1 MAPICLDVVINA
13 TNNSTVT
20 LESAAQLSGSSIDIE
35 ATTDVDPPATVN
47 GPTPVMIL
55 ADDLADSYLDPT
67 NIDNGPTNGNS
78 DNATTLAGHPVG
90 TLVGLAVTIA
100 NTTEVVIASG
110 AQVDAGSGEVGSSGD
125 SLVINAADQTNVITE
140 FQPASTV
147 YLPLI
152 NGVVIFSAIDST
164 ISLDRT
170 TDVLIGDTNS
180 AAANPTL
187 AAGLDTHD
195 TASTPST
202 SANNTLQ
209 ATGDAA
215 VTASSGGSIMNE
227 ETSDPA
233 QGSAVGSTETTAG
246 SSSSN
251 PGDTTIVEL
260 RGINVNVGGL
270 AASATSATDY
280 LSESHYVTN
289 TVFGA
294 TDGLIDHSNVTAG
307 AGGLSLESTDN
318 STLTAI
324 ADSFDIN
331 SEHLTG
337 GADKFTLTVSA
348 TDALNSLDKDVSAQL
363 VNSVSHFGRYDHHR
377 SGRQRDHRCD
387 GGYRDGHHH
396 DNAAGLGLFRVRRDF
411 CGERHPGS
419 GHRLDPECDFDD
431 DGGRHGGRADRRRCQ
446 RRRRQY
452 FADRCQR
459 AGRIDRDGRL
469 ARGGP
474 RGCGR
479 DQYHRLGRHGA
490 ARGRRCAQ
498 HACGD
503 FQRSHRHDGRRD
515 RNCRQMSRPALS
527 VRRWRWRE
535 RWR

>member
-1 MAPICLDVVINA
+1 MNAIDAGITINSGAVITANTISLSANSSTTATFTTNGSSDLLDSAAITTSNSATIDIYGTLDATGSLSVLTNVTVDDQVSATDGASLVDVVINA
-13 TNNSTVT
+13 TNKSTVT
-20 LESAAQLSGSSIDIE
+20 LESTAQLSGSSIDIE

-67 NIDNGPTNGNS
+67 NVDNGPTNGNS
-78 DNATTLAGHPVG
+78 DNATTLAGHPIG

-110 AQVDAGSGEVGSSGD
+110 AQVDAGSGEVGSTGD

-180 AAANPTL
+180 TAANPTL

-195 TASTPST
+195 TASTPSL

-246 SSSSN
+246 SSSAS

-307 AGGLSLESTDN
+307 VGGLSLISTDN

-337 GADKFTLTVSA
+337 GIDQFTLTVSA

-363 VNSVSHFGRYDHHR
+363 VNSIHVTSGGTVTIEAVDNETIVATADTETVTITTTPLDKGYFEFGGTFAANAILGQVISLR
-377 SGRQRDHRCD
+377 S
-387 GGYRDGHHH
+387 
-396 DNAAGLGLFRVRRDF
+396 
-411 CGERHPGS
+411 
-419 GHRLDPECDFDD
+419 
-431 DGGRHGGRADRRRCQ
+431 RA
-446 RRRRQY
+446 
-452 FADRCQR
+452 
-459 AGRIDRDGRL
+459 
-469 ARGGP
+469 
-474 RGCGR
+474 
-479 DQYHRLGRHGA
+479 
-490 ARGRRCAQ
+490 
-498 HACGD
+498 
-503 FQRSHRHDGRRD
+503 
-515 RNCRQMSRPALS
+515 
-527 VRRWRWRE
+527 
-535 RWR
+535 